1 MKYDI
6 TKPKA
11 PMIPTLG
18 SVTEC
23 IQILL
28 YKAIKHPPH
37 PSVQHLS
44 PSLALTFALP
54 KLTPNPSFLSL
65 FCANQTT
72 LPAEIKVSPS

>member
-6 TKPKA
+6 IKPNA
-11 PMIPTLG
+11 PMMPSLG
-18 SVTEC
+18 SVTKR

-37 PSVQHLS
+37 PSFQHLS
-44 PSLALTFALP
+44 PPSALTFALS